1 MSQVWNC
8 VDNQDH
14 SVQLLSMWTCLIIAM
29 VSLFHVVII
38 IIHIIIIIININIIF
53 IIIIFIAPV
62 MILLA
67 EMMSLRLLCTLAL
80 GARRTKGVQRRK
92 KAPAM

>member
-29 VSLFHVVII
+29 VSLFHLVII
-38 IIHIIIIIININIIF
+38 IIHIIIIIININIII

-62 MILLA
+62 TILLA